1 MILYLLEGLAL
12 IVFGIRF
19 LRKGLDRLFGSRL
32 SSWLAMRT
40 QNRWQAFAAGIAAGT
55 VGPSSTAL
63 SVLSLQMLQTG
74 RLSPEK
80 MLAVLLGGSV
90 GMTVTAQLLASGVTN
105 EAGYLLIV
113 GVIAFQILRREVYR
127 GIGQCLFAL
136 GLLFLGLHEIS
147 KGAGFMADQPQA
159 RDVMVMTLGNP
170 VLTLLSAA
178 ILAVLL
184 QSSTATIGLSIGL
197 ASGGVFPLAA
207 MVPWVVGTNL
217 GVSVTSLIVGWKSWE
232 GRRLGAASLLARA
245 VVALPIFLF
254 SGALTLAISELPVSV
269 FRQIALLQTGFNLVV
284 GLLAVPFLG
293 QITRCV
299 HYLVAP
305 QPGDEAAQQPEF
317 LDETALVSPSLAL
330 AQATRQTQL
339 MADQINT
346 MFAQYWIAET
356 TRNTDLAKRL
366 QQEEDKIDTFNTGIS
381 AYLSRIGEGMS
392 QEDTQW
398 QFTLLAF
405 ANELE
410 SVGDIIDKNLCDSI
424 IKRAAELVVFSPAE
438 SEILRQVHEAVTKRM
453 QVAIGLL
460 AWRGTDSAREFLAG
474 KETFNDWCRTLEK
487 EHFQRVK
494 AREPATVGSSAYFL
508 DILNSFRRINS
519 HISSIGYA
527 FEGAA

>member
-1 MILYLLEGLAL
+1 VILYLLEGLAL

-40 QNRWQAFAAGIAAGT
+40 QNRWQAFGAGIAAGT
-55 VGPSSTAL
+55 VAPSSTAL

-90 GMTVTAQLLASGVTN
+90 GMTVTTQLLASGVTN

-113 GVIAFQILRREVYR
+113 GVIGFQILRREIYR

-147 KGAGFMADQPQA
+147 RGATIMADEPQA
-159 RDVMVMTLGNP
+159 RNILAMTLSSPG
-170 VLTLLSAA
+170 LTLLSAA

-184 QSSTATIGLSIGL
+184 QSSTATIGLALGL
-197 ASGGVFPLAA
+197 ASGGVFPVPA
-207 MVPWVVGTNL
+207 MVPWVLGTNL
-217 GVSVTSLIVGWKSWE
+217 GVAVTSLLVGWGSWE
-232 GRRLGAASLLARA
+232 GRRFGSASVLTRA
-245 VVALPIFLF
+245 VVAVPIFLV
-254 SGALTLAISELPVSV
+254 SGWLTFAVSQLPVSE
-269 FRQIALLQTGFNLVV
+269 FRQLALLQTGFNLVV

-299 HYLVAP
+299 RFLVAP
-305 QPGDEAAQQPEF
+305 QPGDETTQQQEF
-317 LDETALVSPSLAL
+317 LDEKALVSPSLAL

-346 MFAQYWIAET
+346 MFGQYWSAET

-366 QQEEDKIDTFNTGIS
+366 QQEEDKIDTFNTSIS
-381 AYLSRIGEGMS
+381 DYLSRIGEGMS

-438 SEILRQVHEAVTKRM
+438 SEILRQVHVAVAKRL

-460 AWRGTDSAREFLAG
+460 AWRGVDSAKEFLAG
-474 KETFNDWCRTLEK
+474 KETFNDWCRVLEK
-487 EHFQRVK
+487 EHFQRLK

-527 FEGAA
+527 FEDAS